1 MDYRPSR
8 TPFPITL
15 NKFLKPRE
23 KMIEPDHISDKVI
36 ANPQEDP
43 YKVTSE
49 LVDDAGTKLT
59 SFFFNRGANFYV
71 FSYPHKGSRRHTL
84 IDTGDPM
91 YRDRI
96 ESVLADQGI
105 NSEDIE
111 RIIIT
116 HRHHDHC
123 GLADLLAQKSG
134 AKILVHANF
143 RQFIE
148 GPLTE
153 MDRMWLRGFEPARLR
168 RCRVE
173 YLSPRE
179 GNPAAIIDGLA
190 FPFLSKSIPVGGT
203 GRLEILACPESDT
216 MHSPDQIIV
225 HYGPHSLHDRH
236 EKQPAGDRPANHILF
251 SGDLWLMHGPL
262 FSKSF
267 RALSLKM
274 RMASRQLRGIISGQ
288 KRIRRDP
295 RIQDTEA
302 KEALKHGFS
311 LIRVMPGHGDG
322 FLGTRLIP
330 LGFLCDRDLLVEL
343 GYSMN
348 EKKSI
353 LKSDSLSHQIKAIRE
368 KAYTDFIK
376 ELMMW
381 KASGYN
387 PKEISDFLVRL
398 FREQHG
404 GGPLVNEDRKERRQR
419 IRETLVR
426 LSDEGDGEDGL
437 KTLAES
443 TLAEIKRIS

>member
-1 MDYRPSR
+1 MTNHKDLSDN
-8 TPFPITL
+8 TITEQ
-15 NKFLKPRE
+15 K
-23 KMIEPDHISDKVI
+23 
-36 ANPQEDP
+36 EDP

-49 LVDDAGTKLT
+49 SVDDAGTILT
-59 SFFFNRGANFYV
+59 CFFFNSGANFYV
-71 FSYPHKGSRRHTL
+71 FSYHHKGSRRHTL

-96 ESVLADQGI
+96 ESILEDQGI
-105 NSEDIE
+105 NPDGIE

-123 GLADLLAQKSG
+123 GLSDQLARKSG
-134 AKILVHANF
+134 ATILVHSNF
-143 RQFIE
+143 RNFIE
-148 GPLTE
+148 EPLTAE
-153 MDRMWLRGFEPARLR
+153 DRLWLRGFEPARLR

-179 GNPAAIIDGLA
+179 GNPSAVIDGLD
-190 FPFLSKSIPVGGT
+190 FPFLSKSIPIGGT
-203 GRLEILACPESDT
+203 GRLEILACPESAT

-225 HYGPHSLHDRH
+225 HFGPHSLHDRN
-236 EKQPAGDRPANHILF
+236 EKQPAGKRPANHILF

-267 RALSLKM
+267 RAFSLHM

-311 LIRVMPGHGDG
+311 LIRVMPGHGED
-322 FLGTRLIP
+322 FLGTRMIP
-330 LGFLCDRDLLVEL
+330 LCFLCDRDLLVEL

-353 LKSDSLSHQIKAIRE
+353 LKSESLSHQVKAVRE
-368 KAYTDFIK
+368 KAYAGFIK
-376 ELMMW
+376 EIQLW
-381 KASGYN
+381 KESGYN
-387 PKEISDFLVRL
+387 SKEMSDFLIRIY
-398 FREQHG
+398 REQHG

-419 IRETLVR
+419 IKETLNR
-426 LSDEGDGEDGL
+426 LLEEGEGTNGL
-437 KTLAES
+437 KALAES
-443 TLAEIKRIS
+443 TLTGINRMS

>member
-1 MDYRPSR
+1 MTD
-8 TPFPITL
+8 
-15 NKFLKPRE
+15 
-23 KMIEPDHISDKVI
+23 PDPISDKVI

-49 LVDDAGTKLT
+49 LVDDAGTVLT
-59 SFFFNRGANFYV
+59 CFFFNRGANFYV
-71 FSYPHKGSRRHTL
+71 FSYHHKGSRRHTL

-96 ESVLADQGI
+96 GSILADQGI

-123 GLADLLAQKSG
+123 GLSDLLARKSG
-134 AKILVHANF
+134 ATILVHANF
-143 RQFIE
+143 RNFIE
-148 GPLTE
+148 EPLTAE
-153 MDRMWLRGFEPARLR
+153 DRLWLRGFEPARLR

-179 GNPAAIIDGLA
+179 GYPSAVIDGLD
-190 FPFLSKSIPVGGT
+190 FPFLSKSIPIGGA
-203 GRLEILACPESDT
+203 GRLEILACPENAA
-216 MHSPDQIIV
+216 MHSPDQIII
-225 HYGPHSLHDRH
+225 HYGPHSLHDRN
-236 EKQPAGDRPANHILF
+236 EKQPAGERPANHILF

-267 RALSLKM
+267 RAFSLQM
-274 RMASRQLRGIISGQ
+274 RMASRQLRGILSGQ

-295 RIQDTEA
+295 RIQDTPA

-311 LIRVMPGHGDG
+311 LIRVMPGHGED
-322 FLGTRLIP
+322 FLGTRMIP
-330 LGFLCDRDLLVEL
+330 LCFHCDRDLLVEL
-343 GYSMN
+343 GYSMD

-353 LKSDSLSHQIKAIRE
+353 LKSESLSQQVKTIRE
-368 KAYTDFIK
+368 KAYTGFTQ
-376 ELMMW
+376 ELLLW

-387 PKEISDFLVRL
+387 PKEMSDFLIRIY
-398 FREQHG
+398 REQHG

-426 LSDEGDGEDGL
+426 LRDEGDGADGL

-443 TLAEIKRIS
+443 TLAGIKRIS